1 MANQYSQ
8 SHFLS
13 DDLEQALAV
22 TSANVRAGIEGE
34 IDLLFAFS
42 AGYSPE
48 DFDRH
53 LPKLKLL
60 TGAKVVLGCTSET
73 AAGGSYELENAPALS
88 LWAARMPGAEIL
100 PMHLSYARSSTES
113 AIVGWPETTD
123 GDWPEDSSL
132 IVLGEPFGF
141 PVDVLLERFNE
152 DRPGVRIAGGMAS
165 GASAP
170 GESRLLL
177 GEQTFEQGLV
187 AIRISGTPVRM
198 LVSQG
203 CRPIGDPMV
212 ITKCERNIIQSL
224 GGKKALDVVYELF
237 QTLPTREQ
245 RMFQSGL
252 HLGRVIDEYQEKFEF
267 GDFLIRNVIGIDKE
281 ESSIQIGDFVRPGQT
296 VQFHIRDAESAS
308 IELEQLLKRVVGQ
321 RGFEAALLF
330 SCNGRG
336 TNLFPDPH
344 HDVSKIQNANRT
356 LGAKPDSE
364 RLAKTSTETVF
375 SADDTVVE
383 TVSGVP
389 DIPLAGFFAAG
400 EIGPVGNKNFLH
412 GFTASLVLFE

>member
-8 SHFLS
+8 SHLLS
-13 DDLEQALAV
+13 DDLEHALSV
-22 TSANVRAGIEGE
+22 TAANVKAGIDGE
-34 IDLLFAFS
+34 IDLLFAFA

-53 LPKLKLL
+53 LPKLKSL
-60 TGAKVVLGCTSET
+60 TGAKVVLGCTAET
-73 AAGGSYELENAPALS
+73 AAGGCYELENAAALS
-88 LWAARMPGAEIL
+88 LWAAKIPSAEIL
-100 PMHLSYARSSTES
+100 PMHLTYSRSSTES
-113 AIVGWPETTD
+113 AIVGWPEETD
-123 GDWPEDSSL
+123 GQWPDDSSL
-132 IVLGEPFGF
+132 IVIGEPFGF

-177 GEQTFEQGLV
+177 GDETFEQGLV
-187 AIRISGTPVRM
+187 AIRVSGTPVRM

-212 ITKCERNIIQSL
+212 ITKCERNIIESL

-237 QTLPTREQ
+237 GTLPTREQ
-245 RMFQSGL
+245 RMFQNGL

-281 ESSIQIGDFVRPGQT
+281 ESTVMIGDYVRPGQT

-308 IELEQLLKRVVGQ
+308 IELEQLLKRAVEQ

-330 SCNGRG
+330 TCNGRG

-344 HDVSKIQNANRT
+344 HDVSKVQSSNRP
-356 LGAKPDSE
+356 LDAKSKPVGSTQV
-364 RLAKTSTETVF
+364 RRATSAAT
-375 SADDTVVE
+375 DDTVVE
-383 TVSGVP
+383 TVSDVP
-389 DIPLAGFFAAG
+389 DVPLAGFFAAG
-400 EIGPVGNKNFLH
+400 EIGPVGKKNFLH

>member
-13 DDLEQALAV
+13 DDLEKSLSV
-22 TSANVRAGIEGE
+22 TSANVRSGIDGE

-53 LPKLKLL
+53 LPKLKSL

-88 LWAARMPGAEIL
+88 LWAAKMPDAEIV

-132 IVLGEPFGF
+132 VVLGEPFGF

-177 GEQTFEQGLV
+177 GEKTYEKGLV

-212 ITKCERNIIQSL
+212 ITKCERNIIESL

-245 RMFQSGL
+245 RMFQNGL

-281 ESSIQIGDFVRPGQT
+281 GSTVQIGDYVRPGQT

-308 IELEQLLKRVVGQ
+308 IELKQLLKRAVEH

-344 HDVSKIQNANRT
+344 HDVLKIQNANRA
-356 LGAKPDSE
+356 LGAKPGSTVS
-364 RLAKTSTETVF
+364 AQTSSATVV
-375 SADDTVVE
+375 SADDTIVE
-383 TVSGVP
+383 TVSDVP

-412 GFTASLVLFE
+412 GYTASLVLFE

>member
-8 SHFLS
+8 SHSLS
-13 DDLEQALAV
+13 DDLDDSLAA
-22 TSANVRAGIEGE
+22 TSAKVRAGIDGE

-48 DFDRH
+48 DFDRY
-53 LPKLKLL
+53 LPKLKSL

-73 AAGGSYELENAPALS
+73 AAGGAYELENAPALS
-88 LWAARMPGAEIL
+88 LWAAKLPGAEIL
-100 PMHLSYARSSTES
+100 PMHLSYSRSSTES
-113 AIVGWPETTD
+113 AIVGWPKATD

-132 IVLGEPFGF
+132 IVMGEPFGF

-152 DRPGVRIAGGMAS
+152 DRPGIRIAGGMAS

-177 GEQTFEQGLV
+177 GDQTFDQGLV

-212 ITKCERNIIQSL
+212 ITKCERNIIQAL

-237 QTLPTREQ
+237 GTLPTREQ
-245 RMFQSGL
+245 RMFQNGL

-267 GDFLIRNVIGIDKE
+267 GDFLIRNVIGIDKD
-281 ESSIQIGDFVRPGQT
+281 ESTVQIGDFVRPGQT

-308 IELEQLLKRVVGQ
+308 IELEQLLKRAVEQ

-344 HDVSKIQNANRT
+344 HDVSKIQNANRF
-356 LGAKPDSE
+356 LNAKAD
-364 RLAKTSTETVF
+364 LAGSVQAR
-375 SADDTVVE
+375 SATGDPVDDTNVE
-383 TVSGVP
+383 AVSDTP
-389 DIPLAGFFAAG
+389 EIPLAGFFAAG